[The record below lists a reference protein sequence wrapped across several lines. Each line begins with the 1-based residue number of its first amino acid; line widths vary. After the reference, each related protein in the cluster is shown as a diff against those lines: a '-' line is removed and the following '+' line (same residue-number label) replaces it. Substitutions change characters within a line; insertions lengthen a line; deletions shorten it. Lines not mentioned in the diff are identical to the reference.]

1 MFWLHFDLVW
11 AALGIHPVH
20 SPLSTPPHPTL
31 PLPNCQPLAHFITL
45 AECLATVGPHGQKGN
60 DQSLNSFVIRSFI
73 CPFTSSLPS
82 RCRRRIYL
90 SSGNSPWLLGFLT
103 TSPTFGSFHLILV
116 RMNRSRTIM
125 PLYREVTWPV
135 KIKCKK
141 VVEEGL
147 ESRSS
152 ASKTSPA
159 WDCPIVA
166 LCRASWQES
175 MSGYPNLKPAWSA
188 VGSALTSWPKP
199 HPLYSHFSDIFCN
212 VILIFTALS
221 QTSKPW
227 FPF

>member
-1 MFWLHFDLVW
+1 
-11 AALGIHPVH
+11 
-20 SPLSTPPHPTL
+20 
-31 PLPNCQPLAHFITL
+31 
-45 AECLATVGPHGQKGN
+45 
-60 DQSLNSFVIRSFI
+60 
-73 CPFTSSLPS
+73 
-82 RCRRRIYL
+82 
-90 SSGNSPWLLGFLT
+90 
-103 TSPTFGSFHLILV
+103 
-116 RMNRSRTIM
+116 M

-135 KIKCKK
+135 KVKCKK

-152 ASKTSPA
+152 ASKTNPA
-159 WDCPIVA
+159 WDSPIVA

-221 QTSKPW
+221 QTSRPW
-227 FPF
+227 FPFWSSASAAQIFLQLFFQVLHFSFSHFIFHVLQMCHHLKWQFQWHQTSRLERWYWLFQGWYSFLDLLWKVKS